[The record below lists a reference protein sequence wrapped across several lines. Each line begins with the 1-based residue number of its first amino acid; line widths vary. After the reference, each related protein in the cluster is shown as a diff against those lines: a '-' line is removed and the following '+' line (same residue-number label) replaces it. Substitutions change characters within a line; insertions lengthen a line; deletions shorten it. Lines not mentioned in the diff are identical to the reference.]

1 MTMEPAETK
10 NVLPFY
16 VMNIAHWLARSTK
29 SFPDHPALALG
40 ADIAFT
46 YRDLAHAAA
55 ARANALRSRMD
66 CQPGTRIAVLA
77 GNCPAYL
84 EALYSIWW
92 AGCVAVP
99 INAKLHPREALF
111 ILADAGVSVCFVSTA
126 WRQGLASVADEL
138 PVALRQIELG
148 SDEFNAM
155 KTHAPIAIVPREP
168 DDLAWLFY
176 TSGTTGKPKGAMLT
190 HRNLMAM
197 TFNYFSDVDS
207 IAVGDCLLHAAPVS
221 HGSGLY
227 NFAHVLRGACQVFPA
242 SQGFDPAEIVSL
254 LKTHAG
260 MSMFAAPTMVKR
272 LTEHVAE
279 TDADTANL
287 KTIIY
292 GGGPMYVADL
302 KQSLKIFGNKFV
314 QIYGQGESPMT
325 ISALSRFHHM
335 DVQHPRHEARLA
347 SVGVAHSGVQIRI
360 CNDAATEV
368 ATGEI
373 GEVCVKS
380 DTVMQGYWND
390 LQASAQSLRD
400 GWLLTGDVGRVDEDG
415 FLTLLDRSKDLII
428 SGGSNIYPREIEEVI
443 LQHAA
448 VAEASVVGRADAE
461 WGETVVAFVVLRAG
475 ANVSIVEMDR
485 HCLQH
490 VARFK
495 RPKEYRFVDALPK
508 NNYGKVL
515 KTELRKLL

>member
-1 MTMEPAETK
+1 
-10 NVLPFY
+10 
-16 VMNIAHWLARSTK
+16 MNIACWLARSAN
-29 SFPDHPALALG
+29 SFPNHPALVFG
-40 ADIAFT
+40 AGTAVSYREFASRAASIAG
-46 YRDLAHAAA
+46 
-55 ARANALRSRMD
+55 ALRSKLG
-66 CQPGTRIAVLA
+66 CQPGDAGGRIAVLA

-84 EALYSIWW
+84 EVMYAIWW

-111 ILADAGVSVCFVSTA
+111 ILADAGVSVCVVSAA
-126 WRQGLASVADEL
+126 WREGLATVADEL
-138 PVALRQIELG
+138 PVALRLIELA
-148 SDEFNAM
+148 SDQFNAM
-155 KTHAPIAIVPREP
+155 KTHAPVAIAPREP

-227 NFAHVLRGACQVFPA
+227 NFAHVLRGACQVFPE

-272 LTEHVAE
+272 LTEYVAQIG
-279 TDADTANL
+279 ADIGNL

-302 KQSLKIFGNKFV
+302 KQSLKICGNKFV

-325 ISALSRFHHM
+325 ISALSRFHHA
-335 DVQHPRHEARLA
+335 DARHPRHEARLA

-360 CNDAATEV
+360 CNGAGNEL

-380 DTVMQGYWND
+380 DTVMLGYWNHR
-390 LQASAQSLRD
+390 QATAQSLRD
-400 GWLLTGDVGRVDEDG
+400 GWLLTGDIGSVDDDG

-448 VAEASVVGRADAE
+448 VAEVSVVGRPDAE
-461 WGETVVAFVVLRAG
+461 WGETVVAFVVLQLG
-475 ANVSIVEMDR
+475 ANVSIPELDR
-485 HCLQH
+485 HCLEH

>member
-242 SQGFDPAEIVSL
+242 SQGFEPA
-254 LKTHAG
+254 K
-260 MSMFAAPTMVKR
+260 
-272 LTEHVAE
+272 
-279 TDADTANL
+279 
-287 KTIIY
+287 
-292 GGGPMYVADL
+292 
-302 KQSLKIFGNKFV
+302 
-314 QIYGQGESPMT
+314 
-325 ISALSRFHHM
+325 
-335 DVQHPRHEARLA
+335 
-347 SVGVAHSGVQIRI
+347 
-360 CNDAATEV
+360 
-368 ATGEI
+368 
-373 GEVCVKS
+373 
-380 DTVMQGYWND
+380 
-390 LQASAQSLRD
+390 
-400 GWLLTGDVGRVDEDG
+400 
-415 FLTLLDRSKDLII
+415 
-428 SGGSNIYPREIEEVI
+428 
-443 LQHAA
+443 
-448 VAEASVVGRADAE
+448 
-461 WGETVVAFVVLRAG
+461 
-475 ANVSIVEMDR
+475 
-485 HCLQH
+485 
-490 VARFK
+490 
-495 RPKEYRFVDALPK
+495 
-508 NNYGKVL
+508 
-515 KTELRKLL
+515 

>member
-1 MTMEPAETK
+1 
-10 NVLPFY
+10 
-16 VMNIAHWLARSTK
+16 MNIAHWLVRSAK

-40 ADIAFT
+40 TGIALS

-55 ARANALRSRMD
+55 ARANALRSHLA

-77 GNCPAYL
+77 GNCPACL
-84 EALYSIWW
+84 EALYAIWW

-126 WRQGLASVADEL
+126 WRQGLASVADEW
-138 PVALRQIELG
+138 PVALRLIELG

-155 KTHAPIAIVPREP
+155 KTHAPIDITTREP

-190 HRNLMAM
+190 HRNLTAM

-227 NFAHVLRGACQVFPA
+227 NFAHVLRGACQVFPE
-242 SQGFDPAEIVSL
+242 SQGFDPAEIVLL

-279 TDADTANL
+279 TKADMRNL

-302 KQSLKIFGNKFV
+302 KQSLKIFGDKFV

-325 ISALSRFHHM
+325 ISVLSRFHHM
-335 DVQHPRHEARLA
+335 DAPHPRHEARLA

-360 CNDAATEV
+360 CSEAGNEV

-373 GEVCVKS
+373 GEVCVRS
-380 DTVMQGYWND
+380 DTVMLGYWND
-390 LQASAQSLRD
+390 RQASAQSLRD
-400 GWLLTGDVGRVDEDG
+400 GWLLTGDIGSLDEDG

-443 LQHAA
+443 LQHSA
-448 VAEASVVGRADAE
+448 VAEVSVVGRVDAE
-461 WGETVVAFVVLRAG
+461 WGETVVAFVVLRAD
-475 ANVSIVEMDR
+475 ATLDSAELDR

>member
-1 MTMEPAETK
+1 
-10 NVLPFY
+10 
-16 VMNIAHWLARSTK
+16 MNIAHWLARSAK

-40 ADIAFT
+40 TGIT
-46 YRDLAHAAA
+46 LSYRDWAHAAA
-55 ARANALRSRMD
+55 ARANALHSHGD
-66 CQPGTRIAVLA
+66 VQPGTRIAVLA

-84 EALYSIWW
+84 EALYAIWW

-99 INAKLHPREALF
+99 VNVKLHLREALF

-138 PVALRQIELG
+138 PVALRLIELE
-148 SDEFNAM
+148 SDEFNVM
-155 KTHAPIAIVPREP
+155 KSHAPVAIVPREP
-168 DDLAWLFY
+168 TDLAWLFY

-207 IAVGDCLLHAAPVS
+207 IAIGDCLLHAAPVS

-254 LKTHAG
+254 LKMHEG

-279 TDADTANL
+279 TKADMRNL

-335 DVQHPRHEARLA
+335 DAQHPRHEARLA
-347 SVGVAHSGVQIRI
+347 SVGEAHSGVQIRI
-360 CNDAATEV
+360 CDVAGTEL
-368 ATGEI
+368 ATGET

-380 DTVMQGYWND
+380 DTVMLGYWND
-390 LQASAQSLRD
+390 REASAQSLRD
-400 GWLLTGDVGRVDEDG
+400 GWLLTGDIGSIDEDG

-428 SGGSNIYPREIEEVI
+428 SGGSNIYPREIEEVM
-443 LQHAA
+443 LQHPA
-448 VAEASVVGRADAE
+448 VAEVSVVGRPDAE

-485 HCLQH
+485 HCLEH

-515 KTELRKLL
+515 KTDLRKLL